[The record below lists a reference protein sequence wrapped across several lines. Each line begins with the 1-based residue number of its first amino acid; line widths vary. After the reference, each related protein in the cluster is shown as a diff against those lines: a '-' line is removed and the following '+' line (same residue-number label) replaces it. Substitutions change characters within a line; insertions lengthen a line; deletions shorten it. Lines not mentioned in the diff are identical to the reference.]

1 MGKVSELICS
11 SVSSSVK
18 WEIITTPTCFWCL
31 RSLQKATTH
40 VEQMETASPGVMQGT
55 KAGPHD
61 KALFLQAT
69 RECPQ
74 GSAHRSPST
83 NNLCPTV
90 SVMGLET
97 HRTLRESGEISSL
110 PLVCTASPPQSAKH
124 SYIALRHMH
133 IHHRVTSHLFNN
145 IYFFD
150 WARS

>member
-31 RSLQKATTH
+31 RSLQKAATH
-40 VEQMETASPGVMQGT
+40 VEQIEAASPGVMQGT

-97 HRTLRESGEISSL
+97 HRTLRESGEISL
-110 PLVCTASPPQSAKH
+110 PLMCTASPPQSAKH

>member
-1 MGKVSELICS
+1 MGKVTELICC

-18 WEIITTPTCFWCL
+18 SEIITTPTCFWCL
-31 RSLQKATTH
+31 QSLQKAATH
-40 VEQMETASPGVMQGT
+40 MEQMETESPGVMQGT

-61 KALFLQAT
+61 KALFLPAT

-74 GSAHRSPST
+74 GSAHHSPST

-90 SVMGLET
+90 SVMGLEMY
-97 HRTLRESGEISSL
+97 RTLGESGEISSL

-145 IYFFD
+145 IYFLD
-150 WARS
+150 CARS